1 MESWQE
7 TGLAFGID
15 TAMSGVFILWETW
28 WWSQQVVL
36 IFKLENQMD
45 PQRVEIVESCSCFT
59 WFWIF

>member
-36 IFKLENQMD
+36 IFKLENQILLWNFEMLL
-45 PQRVEIVESCSCFT
+45 SLLL
-59 WFWIF
+59 WK